1 MMMTSCLTPPKCAM
15 ASSSASTTLGPAA
28 SKERELRIDE
38 INNRNGNYVH
48 NYKKAF
54 MPRRELRYQEITHSM
69 PSQKIE
75 IFKYLEDWAEHNI
88 LVHLKPVDKCWQP
101 QDFLPH
107 SRTTG
112 DTDGF
117 LEQVKELR
125 ERANEIPD
133 DYFVVLVGNMI
144 TEDALPTYQT
154 MLNTLDGVQDETVD
168 MSQIERTIQYLIT
181 YGMDPGAENNP
192 YLAFI
197 YTSFLERATAI
208 SHGNTAKL
216 AKEHGD
222 LKLAQICGTIASDEK
237 RREAAYTKI
246 VAKLFELYPDFTRL
260 GVYTTNDYA
269 DILELLISV
278 WKVETLT
285 GLSPEGRKAQDYVC
299 GLAPRIRKLEE
310 RVQLRDKRPL
320 TSVPISWIFGGQVR
334 VI

>member
-154 MLNTLDGVQDETVD
+154 MLNTLDGVQDETGSSPISWAVWN
-168 MSQIERTIQYLIT
+168 RAWT
-181 YGMDPGAENNP
+181 AEENRHGDLLNK
-192 YLAFI
+192 
-197 YTSFLERATAI
+197 ATAI

-246 VAKLFELYPDFTRL
+246 VAKLFEFVAQRL

-269 DILELLISV
+269 DILELLLSV